1 MDALFPNDPRSDVSD
16 SERPDDAGELLGRAQ
31 HGDSDALETLF
42 RRQIS
47 QMRGWAHGRLP
58 SAARDLM
65 DTDDVVQDTF
75 VRLLRLY
82 KEFEQRHEG
91 AFDAYLKTA
100 LKNRIRDEVRRIQR
114 QPTPVD
120 FDKQE
125 FSSKQSPL
133 ADVMTGQRLDAYEA
147 CLKQLDQADRLA
159 VVARVELGCS
169 YAEVA
174 DFVKLSS
181 ADAARMRVNRSLKRL
196 TQCMKQRLKEPSP

>member
-1 MDALFPNDPRSDVSD
+1 MSDEQEPKERSAEVETPAAD
-16 SERPDDAGELLGRAQ
+16 LLSRAQ
-31 HGDSDALETLF
+31 QGDSGALEELF

-47 QMRGWAHGRLP
+47 HMRSWAHGRLP

-82 KEFEQRHEG
+82 KEFEQRHDG

-100 LKNRIRDEVRRIQR
+100 LKNRIRDEVRRIAR
-114 QPTPVD
+114 QPTPVEFESQD
-120 FDKQE
+120 FPNRR
-125 FSSKQSPL
+125 SPL
-133 ADVMTGQRLDAYEA
+133 RDAMTAQRLDAYEG
-147 CLKQLDQADRLA
+147 CLGQLEQIDRLA

-174 DFVKLSS
+174 RFVKLAS
-181 ADAARMRVNRSLKRL
+181 ADAARMRVNRALERL
-196 TQCMKQRLKEPSP
+196 TTCMKGELGNTTG